1 MTHKKKIRFG
11 LAAIKGM
18 GEDTVDVIIAERNR
32 GGRFKSLQDFAKR
45 VPAKLMKK
53 KTLEALTFSGAFDE
67 FGDRRAIADSLED
80 LTKFAREQETQK
92 KSGQIGLFGGID
104 EVAVE
109 FMLKDTKATKEDI
122 LRWERE
128 SLGLFVSDHP
138 LKGLD
143 GYFKKYGHLIGKLT
157 EEEDSGKKR
166 TLHGIVTMVRKII
179 TKTGKN
185 MAILEVEDTSG
196 KIECAIFPMIYDKIP
211 TVALEKDVFIRI
223 KGKVNERNGNL
234 NCIVDEIKVGDLGN
248 IQKMM
253 ESFVEDKPDT
263 KTDTKD
269 VYLIVI
275 PDDTTKSQV
284 NDIKKILLDTKS
296 ENEKDK
302 TVQINIQGK
311 TIDIPFKI
319 NYSDDIDKK
328 IKKILENDTK
338 K

>member
-1 MTHKKKIRFG
+1 MTDQTKKIRFG
-11 LAAIKGM
+11 LTAIKGM
-18 GEDTVDVIIAERNR
+18 GEDTVDLIITERNR

-45 VPAKLMKK
+45 VPAKLMNK
-53 KTLEALTFSGAFDE
+53 KTLEALTFSGALDE

-80 LTKFAREQETQK
+80 LSRFAREQEQQAEA
-92 KSGQIGLFGGID
+92 GQIGLFGGID
-104 EVAVE
+104 DAAVE

-138 LKGLD
+138 LKGL
-143 GYFKKYGHLIGKLT
+143 GAYFKKYGHLIGKLM
-157 EEEDSGKKR
+157 EDDDGGEKR

-196 KIECAIFPMIYDKIP
+196 KIECAVFPMIYDKIP
-211 TVALEKDVFIRI
+211 AKAMEQDVFIRI
-223 KGKVNERNGNL
+223 KGKINERNGNL
-234 NCIVDEIKVGDLGN
+234 NCIVDEIKIGDLGN

-253 ESFVEDKPDT
+253 ESFVEESTMADKKESEEDI
-263 KTDTKD
+263 
-269 VYLIVI
+269 YLITI
-275 PDDTTKSQV
+275 PEHTTKAQV
-284 NDIKKILLDTKS
+284 DNIKKILIESKS
-296 ENEKDK
+296 ENPEDK
-302 TVQINIQGK
+302 MVKINIQGK

-328 IKKILENDTK
+328 ILKILK
-338 K
+338 